1 MPVVKYKLIRVRDG
15 MTAPEYI
22 KDGGYWGNPDDQTMI
37 GWVED
42 DPEYG
47 FDESQV
53 EVISKTD
60 FVEEQV
66 ALIESFPF
74 TRTGPGETPVEVT
87 EADYRTELETFY
99 DDYVTSNRVIP
110 QSPTQKQLDALKKKK
125 QAEAFAAMTKK
136 LEDAVVEV
144 PIASAAA
151 NLQFGCDKTTQDN
164 IIGVNAA
171 IARNVPVGNTVSWMP
186 KGQTTPADLT
196 QNELAAVGGALLNK
210 KEEYYNVYFT
220 HKAAIYSANDYATI
234 INLDVTTGYN

>member
-22 KDGGYWGNPDDQTMI
+22 KDGGHMGNSNDYTLI
-37 GWVED
+37 GWTED

-60 FVEEQV
+60 FVEDQV
-66 ALIESFPF
+66 SQIESFPF
-74 TRTGPGETPVEVT
+74 QRLGVEVT
-87 EADYRTELETFY
+87 EAEYRTAMETWY
-99 DDYVTSNRVIP
+99 DNYVTQNRVIP

-125 QAEAFAAMTKK
+125 QAEAFAAMSKK

-186 KGQTTPADLT
+186 KGQTTPANLT